1 MSSRIAPLKSDLRT
15 RRSAHALA
23 VGILF
28 LLCLGCGE
36 TYRPV
41 ANPVIPP
48 QPNPAF
54 THVVMVISDNGTN
67 NPGASTTIDVSG
79 DTATSQSQAGLGP
92 VHAALIGATQV
103 YVANSLEDTVSEFGV
118 VSPAPV
124 VTVSLPSSC
133 GLPPC
138 SMPVFVG
145 GTETTTVYVANFNSN
160 TVAAI
165 STSSNVITNSITVGT
180 GPVALAETPDT
191 QKVYVANSGAGGAG
205 GSVTAINTMDKS
217 VVPNPPFATFG
228 WVSPVWVLA
237 RSDSQRAYVLDQ
249 GSGLVA
255 AIDTSLDSVVGSV
268 SVGVGANYMVYDP
281 NLNRI
286 YAVNPAANTV
296 TSLDVTS
303 DSLPATVVSV
313 SNPKSVAALADGTR
327 FYISSGTASGGVVT
341 SQVTVI
347 NAANFTVKT
356 TIPITSVPALP
367 AFCTVKTWAELAVAA
382 AADSSR
388 VYLSNCDAG
397 DTAIIQTSNDTL
409 LAQMAAPI
417 SAQPP
422 PQPGGTPP
430 PQNPVFV
437 LAGP

>member
-1 MSSRIAPLKSDLRT
+1 MPNWIAWLVWGT
-15 RRSAHALA
+15 RGRHRSHALA

-41 ANPVIPP
+41 ANPIIPN

-54 THVVMVISDNGTN
+54 THVVVVISDNGTN

-92 VHAALIGATQV
+92 VYAALIGGSQV
-103 YVANSLEDTVSEFGV
+103 YVANSLEDTVSAFGV

-124 VTVSLPSSC
+124 ITISLPSSC
-133 GLPPC
+133 GTPPC

-145 GTETTTVYVANFNSN
+145 GTETATVYVANSKSG
-160 TVAAI
+160 TVSAI
-165 STSSNVITNSITVGT
+165 STSSNVITNNITVGIN
-180 GPVALAETPDT
+180 PVALAETPDES
-191 QKVYVANSGAGGAG
+191 KVYVANQGTNGGG
-205 GSVTAINTMDKS
+205 GSVSVINTVDKT
-217 VVPNPPFATFG
+217 VEGTPPLASFG
-228 WVSPVWVLA
+228 WISPVWVVA
-237 RSDSQRAYVLDQ
+237 RSDSQRIYVLDQ

-255 AIDTSLDSVVGSV
+255 AIDTSADSVVGSI
-268 SVGVGANYMVYDP
+268 SVGAGANYMVYDP
-281 NLNRI
+281 TLNRI
-286 YAVNPAANTV
+286 YVVNPATNTV
-296 TSLDVTS
+296 TSLDVST
-303 DSLPATVVSV
+303 DTLPATPISV
-313 SNPKSVAALADGTR
+313 ANPKSVAALLDGTR
-327 FYISSGTASGGVVT
+327 FYVSSGAVSGGILT

-347 NAANFTVKT
+347 NAADFTVKT
-356 TIPITSVPALP
+356 TVPLTSVPSLP
-367 AFCTVKTWAELAVAA
+367 AFCTVKTWAELSIAA

-388 VYLSNCDAG
+388 VYVANCDAE
-397 DTAIIQTSNDTL
+397 DTAIIQTSNDAL
-409 LAQMAAPI
+409 LMQMPAPV

-422 PQPGGTPP
+422 SLPGGTPP

>member
-1 MSSRIAPLKSDLRT
+1 MSNRITCLVSRTNA
-15 RRSAHALA
+15 RRGAHALA

-41 ANPVIPP
+41 ANPIIPN

-79 DTATSQSQAGLGP
+79 DSSTSQSQTGLGP

-103 YVANSLEDTVSEFGV
+103 FVANSLEDTVSEFSAA
-118 VSPAPV
+118 SPQPV
-124 VTVSLPSSC
+124 VTISLRSSC
-133 GLPPC
+133 GTPPC

-145 GTETTTVYVANFNSN
+145 GTETATVYVANSKSN
-160 TVAAI
+160 VVSVI
-165 STSSNVITNSITVGT
+165 STTNLVVTNEITVGT
-180 GPVALAETPDT
+180 SPAALAETPDA
-191 QKVYVANSGAGGAG
+191 QKVYVANQGTNGSG
-205 GSVTAINTMDKS
+205 GSVTVINTVDKS
-217 VVPNPPFATFG
+217 VVSNPPLAGFG

-237 RSDSQRAYVLDQ
+237 RSDSQRIYVLDQ

-255 AIDTSLDSVVGSV
+255 AIDTSSDSVVSSI
-268 SVGVGANYMVYDP
+268 SVGMGANYMVYDP

-286 YAVNPAANTV
+286 YVVNPAANTV
-296 TSLDVTS
+296 TSLDVST
-303 DSLPATVVSV
+303 DALPATPISIA
-313 SNPKSVAALADGTR
+313 NPKSVAALPDGTR
-327 FYISSGTASGGVVT
+327 FYVSSGTVSGGTFT
-341 SQVTVI
+341 SKVTVF
-347 NAANFTVKT
+347 NAPDFSLKT
-356 TIPITSVPALP
+356 TIPFTSVPALP
-367 AFCTVKTWAELAVAA
+367 VFCTVKTWAELSIAA

-388 VYLSNCDAG
+388 VYVSNCDAG
-397 DTAIIQTSNDTL
+397 DTSIIQTSNDTL
-409 LAQMAAPI
+409 LAQMPAPF

-422 PQPGGTPP
+422 PVKGGPPP
-430 PQNPVFV
+430 PQNPVFL